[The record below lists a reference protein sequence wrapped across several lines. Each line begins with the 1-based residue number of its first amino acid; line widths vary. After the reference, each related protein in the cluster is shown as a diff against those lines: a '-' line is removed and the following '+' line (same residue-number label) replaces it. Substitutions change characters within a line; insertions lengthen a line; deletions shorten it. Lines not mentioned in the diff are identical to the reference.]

1 VLCSNE
7 STKTQIPIHVYSHGF
22 TEIDDYQKNIKNWRS
37 AHHIL
42 PSTKVYFFS
51 QQGDDGDDDDDDDL
65 TSDND
70 GNDEEKEDSSS
81 DNVAQWWWWAS
92 LFFHMSI
99 AKHTDVVFPWFLVF
113 FFLLKLSHQ
122 STLPHL
128 PTHL

>member
-1 VLCSNE
+1 MLCSNE
-7 STKTQIPIHVYSHGF
+7 STKTQIPIHVHSHGF

-51 QQGDDGDDDDDDDL
+51 QQGDDGDDDDDDDDL

-99 AKHTDVVFPWFLVF
+99 AKHTDVVFP
-113 FFLLKLSHQ
+113 
-122 STLPHL
+122 
-128 PTHL
+128 